1 MNLLP
6 TDPLKGLLDMR
17 LGGGLSTPTAPDSDL
32 MDVVLMG
39 QSHENLFR
47 GQMGVSGASAG
58 GGGVT
63 QDALERAGLFSTV
76 NSNPIAGL
84 TGGSIK
90 SQPTHNQSLLD
101 KTITRTMKA
110 GTKFYN
116 DGNPMEPTAAEDF
129 LPDYDDLMK
138 FSDTES
144 VKSTNIPDSL
154 RGSDD
159 EEEEAKSDSDSDD
172 ESQQPQ
178 PFPTS
183 KFEKN
188 DAKNFVFGSKKK
200 YKKSDGKDADEV
212 KEKKRELKQQKAQA
226 QRQEQ
231 IRQKRAAKKV
241 SKAAKKAHW
250 MDVAKNKMAAEMGG
264 QTYMANM
271 RRNVK
276 DTPKRLAQSIS
287 KSNAKK
293 AEKRA
298 TAFKTYQSEA
308 IEASLRRPNIG
319 RLAEVQ
325 ETKQRQNIKQLDRQ
339 RQQEA
344 VLSFKKK
351 NRTVAKKKKGDK

>member
-1 MNLLP
+1 
-6 TDPLKGLLDMR
+6 
-17 LGGGLSTPTAPDSDL
+17 
-32 MDVVLMG
+32 MG

-47 GQMGVSGASAG
+47 GKMSVSGAAAG

-63 QDALERAGLFSTV
+63 QDALERAGLFSTAD
-76 NSNPIAGL
+76 SNPIAML

-90 SQPTHNQSLLD
+90 SQPTHNQTLLD

-110 GTKFYN
+110 GTNAQFYN

-129 LPDYDDLMK
+129 LPDYDDLIQ

-231 IRQKRAAKKV
+231 IRQKRAAKK
-241 SKAAKKAHW
+241 AHW
-250 MDVAKNKMAAEMGG
+250 MDAAKSKMTAEMGG

-287 KSNAKK
+287 KSNAEGQKK
-293 AEKRA
+293 GPPPSRH
-298 TAFKTYQSEA
+298 
-308 IEASLRRPNIG
+308 IN
-319 RLAEVQ
+319 
-325 ETKQRQNIKQLDRQ
+325 QRQSKRRFEDRTLVVWPKCRKPNNDRTSSNWTVSDNKKQ
-339 RQQEA
+339 
-344 VLSFKKK
+344 S
-351 NRTVAKKKKGDK
+351 